1 MVTPATEFSLRV
13 TVRPWPESGIEVAL
27 EASAEEREALR
38 ARADIVDLTSLKA
51 SAAIEKRALEL
62 VLAGRIEAVVVQ
74 TCVVTLQPITA
85 SMDVP
90 FARHL
95 RRPEA
100 QEKMIASGA
109 ASAIDEDEADIDI
122 LEGDEIDIGEV
133 IAEEFC
139 LALDPYPRMADADRA
154 LEELRA
160 KTGTAPD
167 DRPSSPFEKL
177 RRH

>member
-1 MVTPATEFSLRV
+1 MVTAAAEFSHKV
-13 TVRPWPESGIEVAL
+13 TVRPWPENGIAVEFT
-27 EASAEEREALR
+27 ASAEEREALR
-38 ARADIVDLTSLKA
+38 VRADIVDLPSLSA

-62 VLAGRIEAVVVQ
+62 VLTGNIEAEVVQ
-74 TCVVTLQPITA
+74 TCVVTLQPIKA
-85 SMDVP
+85 SLDVP
-90 FARHL
+90 FARHF

-100 QEKMIASGA
+100 QEKMVATGA
-109 ASAIDEDEADIDI
+109 APAIDDDDADVDI
-122 LEGDEIDIGEV
+122 LESDDIDIGEV

-154 LEELRA
+154 LDELRA
-160 KTGTAPD
+160 RTGTAPD

>member
-1 MVTPATEFSLRV
+1 MTPATEFSLRV

-90 FARHL
+90 FARHF